1 MLPQGYNS
9 IDFLKTF
16 EVKSSTYLAER
27 AYEETVKDY
36 IDQSSFFDLTTLP
49 AFLAADFIVT
59 TVNDAFFV
67 PESDLSLEDRVD
79 EIISTGRLKPGEPLN
94 YKIVNEIWSRNIES
108 FNLTMDRSVVS
119 VMGGVALPTP
129 LDNTKALGHVVVRAD
144 GSINNDI
151 YDFLP
156 VRQTTNAS
164 FKLDASISENVMVA
178 IKKSKTFVRNQLNG
192 IAILQHGP
200 GTPFTISFEDMS
212 GDSTNANKR

>member
-1 MLPQGYNS
+1 
-9 IDFLKTF
+9 
-16 EVKSSTYLAER
+16 
-27 AYEETVKDY
+27 
-36 IDQSSFFDLTTLP
+36 
-49 AFLAADFIVT
+49 
-59 TVNDAFFV
+59 
-67 PESDLSLEDRVD
+67 
-79 EIISTGRLKPGEPLN
+79 
-94 YKIVNEIWSRNIES
+94 
-108 FNLTMDRSVVS
+108 
-119 VMGGVALPTP
+119 MGGVALPTP